1 MSWRLAVCVAV
12 FCLLGLRVS
21 GAAPLSETDRAHY
34 EAAYHAADNGQWRAV
49 WRHADRATDRF
60 PRKGLVWLYI
70 QDSRNRLSFEEI
82 SAFVAENP
90 LWPRQARLALRA
102 EDKIDDATPA
112 ARVSAWFAQRAPRTL
127 NGVRQL
133 VRALD
138 ETGQSARIPDVIRRA
153 WVDLDLP
160 GGDEHA
166 FRKDYRRHLRPED
179 NRARLERL
187 LWSGRTRLAARQARR
202 MPEPER
208 RLAEARIA
216 LRTFAGGVD
225 RAIARVP
232 ADLQNDPG
240 LIFERTRWRRRKGR
254 DAAAAD
260 LLLSAQI
267 DPGAYASQ
275 WWRERGILARRALRD
290 GNITR
295 AYQLAARHGASGGF
309 PLADAEWLAG
319 WIALRFLDDPLLAF
333 PHFQRMY
340 HKVSFPV
347 SLSRAAYW
355 AGRAAQAAGKSGIAA
370 QWYATAARHGGSFYG
385 QMAAAHLQE
394 RFRPALP
401 VEPKPIRTE
410 KDRFE
415 AGEMVRTIRML
426 ARARADRT
434 VRKLVRHMADIAESK
449 LDYVQISAL
458 AEDLGRP
465 HDAVYAARQAI
476 KKGFL
481 LSMSGYPVVPLDRG
495 IGLGPDVVFGVIR
508 QESGFDRDAESSAGA
523 RGLMQLMP
531 ATAKAVARQQDLP
544 YRKASLTGNHHYNI
558 ALGSAY
564 LKGLIDR
571 FDGSL
576 VLALA
581 GYNAGPHRARTWVR
595 QFGDPRDSVDD
606 TLDWIEMIPFEET
619 RNYVQRVLENIT
631 VYRQRLTGETALLA
645 FNSETR
651 PIRSGTVWSL
661 PPRAP
666 RRPVED
672 S

>member
-1 MSWRLAVCVAV
+1 M
-12 FCLLGLRVS
+12 
-21 GAAPLSETDRAHY
+21 
-34 EAAYHAADNGQWRAV
+34 
-49 WRHADRATDRF
+49 WRHADRAQDRF
-60 PRKGLVWLYI
+60 PRKGLLWLYI
-70 QDSRNRLSFEEI
+70 QDKRNKLSFEEI
-82 SAFVAENP
+82 AAFVAQNP
-90 LWPRQARLALRA
+90 RWPRQARLALRA
-102 EDKIDDATPA
+102 EDKIDDQTA
-112 ARVSAWFAQRAPRTL
+112 AAAVAGWFATRDPKTL
-127 NGVRQL
+127 NGLRQL
-133 VRALD
+133 VRAYG
-138 ETGQSARIPDVIRRA
+138 ETGRADRIPDTVRRA

-166 FRKDYRRHLRPED
+166 FRKDFRRHLRPED
-179 NRARLERL
+179 NTARLERL
-187 LWSGRTRLAARQARR
+187 LWAGKTRLAARQARR

-232 ADLQNDPG
+232 ANLQNDPG

-254 DAAAAD
+254 DEPAAD
-260 LLLSAQI
+260 LLLSAEI

-275 WWRERGILARRALRD
+275 WWRERGILARRALRA
-290 GNITR
+290 GKISQ
-295 AYQLAARHGASGGF
+295 AYQLAATHGAAGGF

-355 AGRAAQAAGKSGIAA
+355 AGRAAQAAGKSGIAG
-370 QWYATAARHGGSFYG
+370 QWYATAAKHGGSFYG
-385 QMAAAHLQE
+385 QMAAAHLQP
-394 RFRPALP
+394 RYRPPLP
-401 VEPKPIRTE
+401 VEPTPIRLERT
-410 KDRFE
+410 RFE
-415 AGEMVRTIRML
+415 ERELVRMIRVL
-426 ARARADRT
+426 SASRADRT
-434 VRKLVRHMADIAESK
+434 VRKLIRHLADIFETK
-449 LDYVQISAL
+449 LDYAL
-458 AEDLGRP
+458 LADLADDLGRP
-465 HDAVYAARQAI
+465 HDAVYAARQSI
-476 KKGFL
+476 KKGIL
-481 LSMSGYPVVPLDRG
+481 LSRSGYPVVPLDRG

-508 QESGFDRDAESSAGA
+508 QESGFERGAESSAGA

-531 ATAKAVARQQDLP
+531 ATAKAVARQQNLP
-544 YRKASLTGNHHYNI
+544 YRKASLTGDHHYNI

-595 QFGDPRDSVDD
+595 QFGDPRDSVHA

-631 VYRQRLTGETALLA
+631 VYRQRLTGEVALLA

-651 PIRSGTVWSL
+651 PIDARAVWSP